1 VSYAAVTGELG
12 CRRIRRGVR
21 TKEKQ
26 ARKVVKEGYAQAA
39 KQGGSGYGNADI
51 AERIYRQLGYSE
63 EDLAAVPEGANLGLG
78 CGNPIAWAS
87 LKERETVINL
97 GSAAGF
103 DSFLAANKV
112 RENGKVIGVDMAP
125 EMIEKARG
133 NAEKGNYQ
141 NIEFRLGEN
150 ENLPIVDNIA
160 DIVISNCVINL
171 SSNKR
176 GVFAEVFRVLK
187 SGGRIMICDIVLS
200 EPIPDVMKNAIEAYV
215 GGEWAVMKDEFV
227 AAIEAARFQ
236 DVRIVD
242 ETSFPAECMANDPTA
257 HGIVGDLNISPEMLG
272 CIVTKII
279 SVKIH
284 GVKPG

>member
-1 VSYAAVTGELG
+1 MSYAAVTGELG

-112 RENGKVIGVDMAP
+112 RENGKVIGVDMTP
-125 EMIEKARG
+125 GMIEKARG

-227 AAIEAARFQ
+227 AAIEAAGFQ